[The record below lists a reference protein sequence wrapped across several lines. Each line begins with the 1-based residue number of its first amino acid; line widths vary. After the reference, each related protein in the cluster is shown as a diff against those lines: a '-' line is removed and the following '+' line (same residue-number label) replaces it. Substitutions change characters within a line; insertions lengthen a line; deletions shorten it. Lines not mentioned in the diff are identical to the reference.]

1 MLCSGFEPG
10 ATGWW
15 AQTIPLYYGGNF
27 TEIIL
32 QCIFRILKINSTND
46 WQLKC
51 VIYYTT
57 IRTADLLKQP
67 IDPSSHIGSSLSP
80 RDISFIEI
88 RFILLEN

>member
-1 MLCSGFEPG
+1 MVG
-10 ATGWW
+10 ADDS
-15 AQTIPLYYGGNF
+15 TILWRQFHRDYFIVHFP
-27 TEIIL
+27 
-32 QCIFRILKINSTND
+32 ILKINSTID
-46 WQLKC
+46 WQQKC